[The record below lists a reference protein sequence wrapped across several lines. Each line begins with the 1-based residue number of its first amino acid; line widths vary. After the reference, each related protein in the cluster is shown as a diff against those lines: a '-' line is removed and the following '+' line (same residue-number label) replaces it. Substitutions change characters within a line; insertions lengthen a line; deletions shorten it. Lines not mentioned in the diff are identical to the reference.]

1 MHSTLTCEIVDGQ
14 TVAQIKGDM
23 EIEIMIERLIPSA
36 KAYPMLHFAVN
47 PDNTKLLR
55 MVMREFPLEIK
66 TPELWQK
73 CLDEVKQM
81 DDLEKTLSNLK
92 PVEPTKQHFI
102 GKLLP
107 FQKLGLDFIL
117 KSGGKTLLADEM
129 GLGKTI
135 QSLAFIAQK
144 PDAVPVVVVAPLVTL
159 QNWKREI
166 EKFLRL
172 PVDSMLVD
180 GISTPRIQIIRSGKQ
195 QITQAEFYLINYE
208 LLYKQGKNL
217 IQAKPS
223 MIIFDEVQSLRN
235 PTTSKYMACSALA
248 KCASVKYRL
257 GLSGT
262 PIYNRGVEM
271 YGIADTIRPGVLG
284 DKEEFIRRYCMNWN
298 SGETEKDKRSM
309 LADRL
314 QKSIMIRRKKI
325 DVLPDLPGKNRLQQ
339 DIEIDVELYEKRL
352 QELYTEIESVRSNVR
367 GLDDKAGL
375 FELNKEIREM
385 RVKERQI
392 AGLSKVPYV
401 ARYIMGLLE
410 DYSEEKFVIFC
421 HHRSVHS
428 ALYETLYKYQP
439 LQIIGGQTDKIR
451 QHAID
456 EFQNNSSRRVVIC
469 GLRAGNVGINLT
481 SSSYV
486 IFAELDWSP
495 AIHRQAEDR
504 LHRIG
509 QNNPVF
515 AHYLIGIGT
524 FDEML
529 TDVLVSKSVEINSAL
544 GDKMEALNNKK
555 AMEIL
560 TKRFGGSQLE
570 VLQ

>member
-1 MHSTLTCEIVDGQ
+1 
-14 TVAQIKGDM
+14 
-23 EIEIMIERLIPSA
+23 
-36 KAYPMLHFAVN
+36 
-47 PDNTKLLR
+47 
-55 MVMREFPLEIK
+55 
-66 TPELWQK
+66 
-73 CLDEVKQM
+73 
-81 DDLEKTLSNLK
+81 
-92 PVEPTKQHFI
+92 
-102 GKLLP
+102 
-107 FQKLGLDFIL
+107 
-117 KSGGKTLLADEM
+117 
-129 GLGKTI
+129 
-135 QSLAFIAQK
+135 
-144 PDAVPVVVVAPLVTL
+144 
-159 QNWKREI
+159 
-166 EKFLRL
+166 
-172 PVDSMLVD
+172 
-180 GISTPRIQIIRSGKQ
+180 
-195 QITQAEFYLINYE
+195 
-208 LLYKQGKNL
+208 
-217 IQAKPS
+217 

-529 TDVLVSKSVEINSAL
+529 TDILVSKSVEINSAL

-560 TKRFGGSQLE
+560 TKRFGGKKLGGIAVTAQPDWMEIVSLCGQKMEAKHTKIRRHLDDGQPQGIIITSHGR
-570 VLQ
+570 VRRIRVCRKV